1 MKKFIVFLLTTI
13 TLNSFAQSANYESAM
28 GSTLQQFGNATTAEA
43 LTAVAAKFERIGDAE
58 KTQWLPYYYAGLI
71 KARLGFQVAGQ
82 GDKLADEAEA
92 LTDKAIAIN
101 KNSEIL
107 CLQSMIATVRLV
119 VDPMNRWMTYG
130 KQSNDFLEEA
140 KKLDPTNPR
149 PYVLQSSSLKNT
161 PEAFGGG
168 CTTAKPVAEAAIKL
182 FEAFK
187 PVSALYPNWGK
198 DQAEALVAGCQ

>member
-1 MKKFIVFLLTTI
+1 MKKLLAILFTVI
-13 TLNSFAQSANYESAM
+13 SINSFAQSANYEAAM
-28 GSTLQQFGNATTAEA
+28 GSTLQQFGTATTTEA

-58 KTQWLPYYYAGLI
+58 KTEWLPYYYAGLI
-71 KARLGFQVAGQ
+71 KARLGFQIAGQ

-92 LTDKAIAIN
+92 LANKANAIN

-107 CLQSMIATVRLV
+107 CLQSMIATVRLI
-119 VDPMNRWMTYG
+119 VDPMSRWMTYG
-130 KQSNDFLEEA
+130 KQSGAFLDEA

-149 PYVLQSSSLKNT
+149 PYVLESSSLKNT

-168 CTTAKPVAEAAIKL
+168 CSTAKPIAEAALKL
-182 FEAFK
+182 FETFK

-198 DQAEALVAGCQ
+198 DQAEALVAACK